1 MSLTASEQYC
11 LDEVRRHDHDRYL
24 TALFL
29 PADRRAA
36 ALALYAFNLEI
47 ARTREIVSEPL
58 LGQIRLQWWRETID
72 GLFAGTPREHPVVD
86 ALGAAIRQHD
96 LPRDRLEA
104 LIDAREAD
112 LDDGPPSDLEALESY
127 AAETSGAL
135 SALVM
140 QTLAGWDAT
149 SLAAARQ
156 VGTAW
161 AIIGL
166 ARAVGF
172 HAQTQRIYIPEELL
186 SEYEVER
193 RRLFDLK
200 PSAGLNR
207 AIEHMVDRASN
218 YLADARSM
226 APDISNSAR
235 RGLLLASLA
244 DRHIAAIRKAGHDPF
259 GIPAAHAAPVLRLAW
274 TAWRGKY

>member
-1 MSLTASEQYC
+1 MSLTTSEQYC
-11 LDEVRRHDHDRYL
+11 LDEVRRLDHDRYL

-29 PADRRAA
+29 PAEPRAA

-72 GLFAGTPREHPVVD
+72 GLFAGTPREHPVVES
-86 ALGAAIRQHD
+86 LGAAIRRYD
-96 LPRDRLEA
+96 LPRERLEA

-112 LDDGPPSDLEALESY
+112 LDDGPPSDLQALERY
-127 AAETSGAL
+127 AAETSGEL

-140 QTLAGWDAT
+140 QTLTDAAAT
-149 SLAAARQ
+149 SMAAARQ

-172 HAQTQRIYIPEELL
+172 HAQTQRIYIPEDLL

-200 PSAGLNR
+200 PSEGLNR
-207 AIEHMVDRASN
+207 AIEHMVGRATRL
-218 YLADARSM
+218 LAEARSVS
-226 APDISNSAR
+226 ADVPSAAR
-235 RGLLLASLA
+235 RALLLASLA

-259 GIPAAHAAPVLRLAW
+259 AIPAAPAAPVLRLAW
-274 TAWRGKY
+274 MAWRGKY

>member
-1 MSLTASEQYC
+1 MSLTTSEQYC

-72 GLFAGTPREHPVVD
+72 GLFAGTPRAHPVVD
-86 ALGAAIRQHD
+86 ALGDAMRLHE
-96 LPRDRLEA
+96 LPRDQLEA

-112 LDDGPPSDLEALESY
+112 LDDGPPSDLGALESY
-127 AAETSGAL
+127 AAQTSGAL

-140 QTLAGWDAT
+140 QTLAGSDAA
-149 SLAAARQ
+149 SIAAARQ

-172 HAQTQRIYIPEELL
+172 HAQTQRIYIPEDLL

-207 AIEHMVDRASN
+207 AIEHMVDRAST
-218 YLADARSM
+218 YLADARST
-226 APDISNSAR
+226 ARDIPHGAR

-244 DRHIAAIRKAGHDPF
+244 DRHIVAIRKVGFDPF
-259 GIPAAHAAPVLRLAW
+259 SIPEAHAAPVLRLAW
-274 TAWRGKY
+274 AAWRGRF

>member
-11 LDEVRRHDHDRYL
+11 LDEGRRHDHDRYL

-29 PADRRAA
+29 PAERRAA

-58 LGQIRLQWWRETID
+58 LGQIRLQWWRETIE
-72 GLFAGTPREHPVVD
+72 GLFAGNPREHPVVD
-86 ALGAAIRQHD
+86 ALGAAIRGHD
-96 LPRDRLEA
+96 LSRERLDG

-112 LDDGPPSDLEALESY
+112 LDDGPPPDVESLEAY
-127 AAETSGAL
+127 AAETSGEL

-140 QTLAGWDAT
+140 QTLVRGGET
-149 SLAAARQ
+149 SITAARG

-172 HAQTQRIYIPEELL
+172 HAQTQRIYIPEDLL

-207 AIEHMVDRASN
+207 SIEAMVTRAETFI
-218 YLADARSM
+218 ADARSSS
-226 APDISNSAR
+226 PDIPKSAR

-244 DRHIAAIRKAGHDPF
+244 DRHIAAIRKAGFDPF
-259 GIPAAHAAPVLRLAW
+259 AIPAAQASPVLRLAW
-274 TAWRGKY
+274 AAWRGRY

>member
-1 MSLTASEQYC
+1 MNLTTSEQYC

-29 PADRRAA
+29 PAERRAA

-58 LGQIRLQWWRETID
+58 LGQIRLQWWRETIEV
-72 GLFAGTPREHPVVD
+72 LFAGTPREHPVVD
-86 ALGAAIRQHD
+86 ALGAAIRMHD
-96 LPRDRLEA
+96 LPREGLEG

-112 LDDGPPSDLEALESY
+112 LEDGPPPDLETLETY
-127 AAETSGAL
+127 AAQTSGEL

-140 QTLAGWDAT
+140 QTLDGGGEST
-149 SLAAARQ
+149 MTAARG

-172 HAQTQRIYIPEELL
+172 HAQTQRIYIPEDLL
-186 SEYEVER
+186 TEYEVEQ

-200 PSAGLNR
+200 PSTGLNQ
-207 AIEHMVDRASN
+207 AIEAMVARATR
-218 YLADARSM
+218 YLADARS
-226 APDISNSAR
+226 ASPDIPKTAR
-235 RGLLLASLA
+235 RGLLLAGLA
-244 DRHIAAIRKAGHDPF
+244 DRHIEAIRKVGFDPF
-259 GIPAAHAAPVLRLAW
+259 AIPAAQAPPVLRLAW
-274 TAWRGKY
+274 SAWRGKY

>member
-1 MSLTASEQYC
+1 MSLTTSEQYC

-29 PADRRAA
+29 PPPRRAA

-58 LGQIRLQWWRETID
+58 LGQIRLQWWRETIE
-72 GLFAGTPREHPVVD
+72 GLYAGNPREHPVVD
-86 ALGAAIRQHD
+86 ALGAAIRIHG
-96 LPRDRLEA
+96 LPRERLDG

-112 LDDGPPSDLEALESY
+112 LDDGPPPDFETLEAY
-127 AAETSGAL
+127 AVETSGEL

-140 QTLAGWDAT
+140 QTLDRSGEV
-149 SLAAARQ
+149 SIAAARQ

-172 HAQTQRIYIPEELL
+172 HAQTQRLYIPEELL

-207 AIEHMVDRASN
+207 AVETMAERAACL
-218 YLADARSM
+218 LADARSSL
-226 APDISNSAR
+226 PDIPKPAR

-244 DRHIAAIRKAGHDPF
+244 DRHIAAIRKVGFDPF
-259 GIPAAHAAPVLRLAW
+259 AIPAAQAPPVLRLGW
-274 TAWRGKY
+274 TACRGKY

>member
-1 MSLTASEQYC
+1 MSLTASDKYC

-29 PADRRAA
+29 PAERRSA

-58 LGQIRLQWWRETID
+58 LGQIRLQWWRETIE
-72 GLFAGTPREHPVVD
+72 GLYAGTPREHPVVD
-86 ALGAAIRQHD
+86 ALGVAIREYG
-96 LPRDRLEA
+96 LPRDGLDG

-112 LDDGPPSDLEALESY
+112 LDDGPPPDIKALENY
-127 AAETSGAL
+127 AAGTSGEL

-140 QTLAGWDAT
+140 QTLDETGETAMT
-149 SLAAARQ
+149 AARG

-207 AIEHMVDRASN
+207 AIEAMVERASC
-218 YLADARSM
+218 YLTDARSSS
-226 APDISNSAR
+226 ADITKTAR

-244 DRHIAAIRKAGHDPF
+244 DRYIRAIRKAGFDPF
-259 GIPAAHAAPVLRLAW
+259 GIPAAQVSPVLQMAW
-274 TAWRGKY
+274 AAWRYKY